1 MLRLFTLLAALT
13 MVCRYTVRDVAFV
26 DLGDENYRLVLK
38 IAEPQP
44 ATLGAV
50 AEALLDTNVS
60 YEIDELEDLS
70 SESSKVTLH
79 HPDGRSLDVDIWNDA
94 GIDTVKLN
102 KLTDSPLRRTMLE
115 EVFSHYAYVLFIEGE
130 SAEKTARAREVIDGA
145 FIELGKI
152 YDQMPKAVGARPKLT
167 TLSYAR
173 REEERTLLFALS
185 ADDIGSEPALAI
197 LMGRGRRVGPV
208 LVDEEISPT
217 AVFAILNS
225 IGQSCECDLDR
236 SWMQGPRV
244 PLRWDAETKARVVQ
258 DLSFDAENPFVR
270 TEISGILARGPQNKQ
285 RDAGVSLE
293 EALMAYEEIVI
304 PTPDLP
310 DSPPTAT
317 NAEPASSETPD
328 SGQPDFWWL
337 GIAIACAISIGFGT
351 SLAIYSSRRG
361 ASK

>member
-79 HPDGRSLDVDIWNDA
+79 HPDGRSLDVDIWNAD

-115 EVFSHYAYVLFIEGE
+115 EVFSHYAFVLFIEGE

-310 DSPPTAT
+310 DPPPTVAG
-317 NAEPASSETPD
+317 AEPAPPETPD

-337 GIAIACAISIGFGT
+337 GIAIACVISIGFGT